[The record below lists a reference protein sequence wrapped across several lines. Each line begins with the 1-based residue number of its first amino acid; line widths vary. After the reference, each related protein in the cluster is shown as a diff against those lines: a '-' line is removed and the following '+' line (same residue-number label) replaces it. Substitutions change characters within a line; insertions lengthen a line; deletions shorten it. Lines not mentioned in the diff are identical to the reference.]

1 MYHTNRANSIRAL
14 LGARDKMNHSE
25 KRVQANLAA
34 HGERTLRK
42 PYEKPEVR
50 FERVFETLA
59 MSCGKVQTT
68 QASCSHN
75 RKAS

>member
-1 MYHTNRANSIRAL
+1 
-14 LGARDKMNHSE
+14 MNQSE
-25 KRVQANLAA
+25 KKVQVSSEA
-34 HGERTLRK
+34 HGERNFRK

-68 QASCSHN
+68 QASCKHN